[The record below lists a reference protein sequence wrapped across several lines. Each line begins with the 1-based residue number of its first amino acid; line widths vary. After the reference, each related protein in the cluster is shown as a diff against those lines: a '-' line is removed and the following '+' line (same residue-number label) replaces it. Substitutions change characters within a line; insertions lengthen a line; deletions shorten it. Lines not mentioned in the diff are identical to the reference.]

1 MPSPDLF
8 QWGTTVEVERR
19 RRIML
24 CMAAYA
30 YEVLDT
36 PIMSDLQFDLLAR
49 ASDPYIRTGR
59 YDDWWIVS
67 FQSDTGQWIHTH
79 PDLDGIKRRTAKLLA
94 SLDPCAQQP
103 GGSLRSSDE

>member
-36 PIMSDLQFDLLAR
+36 PIMSDADYDALANV
-49 ASDPYIRTGR
+49 SDPSIRTGR
-59 YDDWWIVS
+59 YDDWWIAS
-67 FQSDTGQWIHTH
+67 FQPDTGQWIHMH
-79 PDLDGIKRRTAKLLA
+79 PDLDGIKRRTVVLL
-94 SLDPCAQQP
+94 
-103 GGSLRSSDE
+103 DERNM